1 MRQRLFSPKL
11 SPNHLEQMTL
21 PNGRILIWDQTVEQW
36 LEWKSVSTDDRAES
50 ADAADNNK

>member
-36 LEWKSVSTDDRAES
+36 LEWNCISTDDEAES
-50 ADAADNNK
+50 IDDADNNK